1 MRIPMSTSGQCQC
14 PRRCHQIRANP
25 LCRVRAEGWT
35 KPSSKHQHTSA
46 TCEHSPITTLPATIL
61 PVIVRGIC
69 KDGTGLF
76 TCLWL
81 ISRSEL
87 LLFTLWLLLLLWYR
101 EYTLGC
107 VHLKRDCL
115 ELGHGSPAIYCSE
128 THVGNAGTAWSR
140 VQWILSNAGHEPEL
154 QSYTAGVSLL
164 SLSPSLYA
172 ELPLWFWVG
181 GSSAEC

>member
-1 MRIPMSTSGQCQC
+1 MCQTQL
-14 PRRCHQIRANP
+14 PRG
-25 LCRVRAEGWT
+25 VR
-35 KPSSKHQHTSA
+35 Q
-46 TCEHSPITTLPATIL
+46 
-61 PVIVRGIC
+61 VGISIS
-69 KDGTGLF
+69 
-76 TCLWL
+76 L

-154 QSYTAGVSLL
+154 QSYTAAVSLL
-164 SLSPSLYA
+164 SLSPVCMLNCLSGSGA
-172 ELPLWFWVG
+172 EAAAQSVRW
-181 GSSAEC
+181 